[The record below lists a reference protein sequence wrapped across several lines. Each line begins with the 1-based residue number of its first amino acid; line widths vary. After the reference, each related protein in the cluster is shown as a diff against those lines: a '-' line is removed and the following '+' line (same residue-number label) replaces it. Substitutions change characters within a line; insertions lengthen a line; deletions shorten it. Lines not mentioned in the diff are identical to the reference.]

1 MTMPGWQVARMWLGD
16 LVSHLAAEAL
26 WALTHINE
34 IRCYHTP
41 TVSAV
46 SILNCKLSK
55 KLIIEYN
62 EFNKGNKR
70 K

>member
-1 MTMPGWQVARMWLGD
+1 MPRWQVAGMWLGG
-16 LVSHLAAEAL
+16 LVSHLPAEAL
-26 WALTHINE
+26 WVHMHINE

-41 TVSAV
+41 TVSVV

-55 KLIIEYN
+55 NLMIEYN
-62 EFNKGNKR
+62 EFNKENKR